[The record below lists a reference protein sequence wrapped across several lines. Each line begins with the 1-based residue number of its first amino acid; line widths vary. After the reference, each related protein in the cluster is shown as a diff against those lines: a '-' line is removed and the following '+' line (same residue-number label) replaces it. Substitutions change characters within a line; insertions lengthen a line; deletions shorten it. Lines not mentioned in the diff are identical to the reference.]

1 MFVSIAFVSMNALVV
16 MYKFYG
22 SVPVIHKNVITY
34 FMRQL
39 CIILMLAQVWHTTI
53 FIAVQFPA
61 FLQPWFDEYP
71 NIMCCLLQSES
82 MSPFMMLTWQSI
94 FSLLTY
100 LKLYPL
106 QFHELNHERLYRQ
119 LLLVWGIV
127 NGIEFFIPIFY
138 YGTFCTSN
146 KVTRITYVY
155 GIDLSMTKLK
165 VAKYKNVT
173 MIINCFVLFIP
184 IVYTFIKKKNKIAP
198 IKKQVELPTMPK
210 VTEYNKKVLLAGS
223 YFRPLI
229 SKYGVLNL
237 DQVAPNKLIKP
248 VETKKYVRSISEPA
262 ILHHKPNKTMPIF
275 LRSQSSMDV
284 QTHSSILK
292 KKFNTFTICEHSFD
306 LSKNRKPD
314 LDLDLKTKVE
324 ENINVNCKNT
334 ILETEMQ
341 SEIKNERKP
350 TVKTENIRQDIWMCQ
365 LNSSTVL
372 GVDGTKEPKLCT
384 LCEMYKCNQ
393 IPDNIIELQSRLSS
407 DLDTSGSYSSISY
420 QMIELETTA
429 IQDKSIS
436 LSQSTQNSLKLSQ
449 ASILQVQ
456 EFDPKPSKSPLN
468 VQDDL
473 KGKFTTSAN
482 PTKSRIIQ
490 SNSQRPGNSKSTM
503 I

>member
-1 MFVSIAFVSMNALVV
+1 
-16 MYKFYG
+16 
-22 SVPVIHKNVITY
+22 
-34 FMRQL
+34 
-39 CIILMLAQVWHTTI
+39 
-53 FIAVQFPA
+53 
-61 FLQPWFDEYP
+61 
-71 NIMCCLLQSES
+71 
-82 MSPFMMLTWQSI
+82 
-94 FSLLTY
+94 
-100 LKLYPL
+100 
-106 QFHELNHERLYRQ
+106 
-119 LLLVWGIV
+119 
-127 NGIEFFIPIFY
+127 
-138 YGTFCTSN
+138 
-146 KVTRITYVY
+146 
-155 GIDLSMTKLK
+155 
-165 VAKYKNVT
+165 
-173 MIINCFVLFIP
+173 MIINCFVIFIP

-198 IKKQVELPTMPK
+198 IKKQVELPSMPE
-210 VTEYNKKVLLAGS
+210 VPEYNKKVLLAGS
-223 YFRPLI
+223 YFGPLI

-262 ILHHKPNKTMPIF
+262 ILHHKQNKTMPIF

-306 LSKNRKPD
+306 LSKSRKP
-314 LDLDLKTKVE
+314 DLDLKTKVE
-324 ENINVNCKNT
+324 ENINVKYKNT
-334 ILETEMQ
+334 ILETEVQ
-341 SEIKNERKP
+341 SEIKKERKP

-384 LCEMYKCNQ
+384 LCEMYKSNQ
-393 IPDNIIELQSRLSS
+393 IPDNIIGLQSRLSS
-407 DLDTSGSYSSISY
+407 DLDTSESYSSISY

-436 LSQSTQNSLKLSQ
+436 LSQSTQNSLKLTQ

-468 VQDDL
+468 VQDNL
-473 KGKFTTSAN
+473 KGKFTRSAN